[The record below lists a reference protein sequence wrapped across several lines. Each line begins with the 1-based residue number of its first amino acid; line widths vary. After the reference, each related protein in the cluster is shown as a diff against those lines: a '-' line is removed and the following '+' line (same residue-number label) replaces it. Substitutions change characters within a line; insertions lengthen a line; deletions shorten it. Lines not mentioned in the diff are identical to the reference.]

1 MGAAITKPRL
11 AYIDWMRGLACVLM
25 FQTHAYDAW
34 LSDAARKS
42 TFFMYSQILGTLP
55 APLFLFLAG
64 ISFAL
69 VTDKLRGRGVDP
81 DEIAKTTIRRG
92 AEIFGLGILFRLQ
105 QFAFSA
111 PWAPWT
117 DLFRVDILNTIGV
130 SMMMMGAACRLAA
143 GSSSHVS
150 FANVGHQNVGHRSVG
165 HRRVKTVLTAVAIA
179 FGISLLT
186 PPLWTTWR
194 PRWLPWPL
202 ESYVN
207 GIHTYK
213 APPGWLFPVFPWA
226 GFAFIGLAV
235 GFVLLSDWAR
245 RREGMS
251 IAIVGVGGAA
261 TIEFAR
267 WLTLQPNRLYAVD
280 DYWRTSPSFFLV
292 RVGMLMAILLG
303 SYAWCR
309 WGAAQWGFSPVIQL
323 GQASLLV
330 YWVHIEL
337 VYGKLSILP
346 KKAVSIPVAS
356 AALLLI
362 AVLMTLL
369 AALRTRAKGRAV
381 EMRAL
386 LGRALNP
393 VEERPTSA

>member
-1 MGAAITKPRL
+1 MTATMAKPRL

-34 LSDAARKS
+34 LSEPARKS

-69 VTDKLRGRGVDP
+69 VTDKLRSRDTDP
-81 DEIAKTTIRRG
+81 DQIARTTIRRG
-92 AEIFGLGILFRLQ
+92 AEILGLGILFRLQ
-105 QFAFSA
+105 QFLFSA

-117 DLFRVDILNTIGV
+117 DLLRVDILNTIGV
-130 SMMMMGAACRLAA
+130 SMMMMGAACRL
-143 GSSSHVS
+143 
-150 FANVGHQNVGHRSVG
+150 
-165 HRRVKTVLTAVAIA
+165 TAVRDSLASKRQRVQTILTSLAIA

-194 PRWLPWPL
+194 PRWLPWPI

-207 GIHTYK
+207 GVHTYK
-213 APPGWLFPVFPWA
+213 EPPGWLFPVFPWA
-226 GFAFIGLAV
+226 GFAFIGLAI
-235 GFVLLSDWAR
+235 GFILLSNWAR
-245 RREGMS
+245 RREGLS
-251 IAIVGVGGAA
+251 VAIVGLGGVV
-261 TIEFAR
+261 TVEFAR

-280 DYWRTSPSFFLV
+280 DYWRTSPSFFIV
-292 RVGMLMAILLG
+292 RIGMLFVILLA

-330 YWVHIEL
+330 YWVHIEF

-346 KKAVSIPVAS
+346 KRAETIPIAS

-362 AVLMTLL
+362 TVSMVLL
-369 AALRTRAKGRAV
+369 AALRTRTKGRAI
-381 EMRAL
+381 ELRAL
-386 LGRALNP
+386 LREALRP
-393 VEERPTSA
+393 VLSTIS

>member
-1 MGAAITKPRL
+1 MNATAKPRL

-34 LSDAARKS
+34 LNESARKS
-42 TFFMYSQILGTLP
+42 TFFMYSQILGTFP

-64 ISFAL
+64 VSFAL
-69 VTDKLRGRGVDP
+69 VTDKLRSRGVDP
-81 DEIAKTTIRRG
+81 DEIARTTIRRG
-92 AEIFGLGILFRLQ
+92 AEIFGLGLLFRLQ
-105 QFAFSA
+105 QFLFSA
-111 PWAPWT
+111 PWAHWT
-117 DLFRVDILNTIGV
+117 DLLRVDILNTIGV
-130 SMMMMGAACRLAA
+130 SMMMMGAACRLTA

-150 FANVGHQNVGHRSVG
+150 FANVARRNVKRQ
-165 HRRVKTVLTAVAIA
+165 RMQTILTSIAIGL
-179 FGISLLT
+179 GISLLT

-202 ESYVN
+202 ESYIN

-213 APPGWLFPVFPWA
+213 EPTGWLFPVFPWA

-235 GFVLLSDWAR
+235 GFLLLSDWAR
-245 RREGMS
+245 RREGAS
-251 IAIVGVGGAA
+251 IALVGIGGAIV
-261 TIEFAR
+261 IEFAR
-267 WLTLQPNRLYAVD
+267 WLTVQPNRLYAVD

-292 RVGMLMAILLG
+292 RVGMLLVILLG

-323 GQASLLV
+323 GYASLLV

-337 VYGKLSILP
+337 VYGKLSLLP
-346 KKAVSIPVAS
+346 KKAVTIPVAS

-362 AVLMTLL
+362 TVLMVLL
-369 AALRTRAKGRAV
+369 AALRTRTKGRASEV
-381 EMRAL
+381 RAL
-386 LGRALNP
+386 LRQALHP
-393 VEERPTSA
+393 AREPLT